1 MVEQSFKEKV
11 RLKLMDCA
19 VLYYDLLVRKD
30 YLIFSKDFKYQ
41 KYYIVSAFEDN
52 FLHLTG
58 VHTNLKAKKFFE
70 KCYQKTL
77 EDGDFEINDKSQKGS
92 IRRKMSFLE
101 NAIQIFSSEAIVV
114 EENFNKNRI
123 SCSFASSD
131 KVCTIGFTKTKITKP
146 QTILKGYQLQNEVK
160 VDLILCR
167 DKGET
172 EFQTVVYNASDM
184 TLEECM
190 ELI

>member
-11 RLKLMDCA
+11 RLKLMYCA

-30 YLIFSKDFKYQ
+30 YLIFSRDFKYQ

-92 IRRKMSFLE
+92 IRRKMSVLE
-101 NAIQIFSSEAIVV
+101 NAI
-114 EENFNKNRI
+114 
-123 SCSFASSD
+123 
-131 KVCTIGFTKTKITKP
+131 
-146 QTILKGYQLQNEVK
+146 
-160 VDLILCR
+160 
-167 DKGET
+167 
-172 EFQTVVYNASDM
+172 
-184 TLEECM
+184 
-190 ELI
+190 

>member
-19 VLYYDLLVRKD
+19 MLYYELLVQKD
-30 YLIFSKDFKYQ
+30 YLIFSRDFKYQ

-58 VHTNLKAKKFFE
+58 VHTNLKAKEFFE

-77 EDGDFEINDKSQKGS
+77 EDGDFEIIDKSQKGS
-92 IRRKMSFLE
+92 IRRKMSVLE

-131 KVCTIGFTKTKITKP
+131 KVCTIGFTKTKIAKP

-160 VDLILCR
+160 VDLILSR